1 MDDLYMS
8 SDHTCHFWAAVEERR
23 TWFCHLFYTLH
34 LVAGKIKKN
43 HWCLKEEFLFPFIPT
58 FFLPSFLP
66 LFLPFFLPL
75 SLLFPFFF
83 PSFFFPFFLRF
94 LSSPLQI
101 SVSNLILEHELW
113 INVMTDVYSQC
124 GLRREEGFLI
134 RCLWRPWPIKVIFH
148 LSFSIFERESSY

>member
-8 SDHTCHFWAAVEERR
+8 SDHTCHFWAAVEEGG

-43 HWCLKEEFLFPFIPT
+43 NHCCLKEEFLFHFIPT
-58 FFLPSFLP
+58 FFLLSFLP
-66 LFLPFFLPL
+66 SFFLPPSYL
-75 SLLFPFFF
+75 SSFLLF
-83 PSFFFPFFLRF
+83 SFF
-94 LSSPLQI
+94 SSKIPLLPLQI

-113 INVMTDVYSQC
+113 INVMTEVYSQC

-148 LSFSIFERESSY
+148 LSFSIFE